1 LNPEEHI
8 TAGQQREDALRI
20 YTETVNKPD
29 TLFSYNPS
37 LPAKLDLMRELL
49 HDPITMDEAYAL
61 NDVLYRRRWFTDMIA
76 WLKDEPVSWDGYFAR
91 EKFRTALADR
101 HLREYLETAR

>member
-1 LNPEEHI
+1 
-8 TAGQQREDALRI
+8 
-20 YTETVNKPD
+20 
-29 TLFSYNPS
+29 
-37 LPAKLDLMRELL
+37 
-49 HDPITMDEAYAL
+49 
-61 NDVLYRRRWFTDMIA
+61 MIA

>member
-1 LNPEEHI
+1 
-8 TAGQQREDALRI
+8 
-20 YTETVNKPD
+20 VNKPD

-37 LPAKLDLMRELL
+37 LPAKLDLMRGLL
-49 HDPITMDEAYAL
+49 DDPITVDEAYAL
-61 NDVLYRRRWFTDMIA
+61 NDVLHRRRRFTDMIA
-76 WLKDEPVSWDGYFAR
+76 WLQDEPVSWDGYFAR